1 MKEPFARLPPGPA
14 RLRRPPDVH
23 ERTEAILRPLVEADW
38 IQVAAVY
45 EEGIATKL
53 ATFETAA
60 PAWPDWDAAHRAA
73 HRLVAEQG
81 REVVGFAALSPVSSR
96 CVYEGVAEESVYVA
110 ERARGR
116 GVGRALLEAI
126 VAGSERDGIWTLQ
139 AGIFPEN
146 RASLALHHACGF
158 RTVGIRERIG
168 RLDGAWRDVVLLERR
183 SEEVG

>member
-1 MKEPFARLPPGPA
+1 MIRALRAEDWPA
-14 RLRRPPDVH
+14 
-23 ERTEAILRPLVEADW
+23 
-38 IQVAAVY
+38 VAAVY
-45 EEGIATKL
+45 EEGIATRM

-60 PAWPDWDAAHRAA
+60 PAWADWDAAHLAA
-73 HRLVAEQG
+73 HRLVAEEDD
-81 REVVGFAALSPVSSR
+81 EVVGFAALSPVSSR

-116 GVGRALLEAI
+116 GVGRALLEAL
-126 VAGSERDGIWTLQ
+126 VDGSERDGIWTLQ

-183 SEEVG
+183 TEEIT

>member
-1 MKEPFARLPPGPA
+1 MIRSLRAEDWPA
-14 RLRRPPDVH
+14 
-23 ERTEAILRPLVEADW
+23 
-38 IQVAAVY
+38 VAVVY
-45 EEGIATKL
+45 EEGIATRM

-60 PAWPDWDAAHRAA
+60 PAWADWDAAHLAA
-73 HRLVAEQG
+73 HRLVAEEDG
-81 REVVGFAALSPVSSR
+81 EVVGFAALSPVSAR

-116 GVGRALLEAI
+116 GVGRALLEAL
-126 VAGSERDGIWTLQ
+126 VSGSERDGIWTLQ

-158 RTVGIRERIG
+158 RTVGFRERIG

-183 SEEVG
+183 TEEIT